1 MKTTS
6 EKLKTFL
13 WKCLVINFF
22 ILILLSLTVFLANE
36 LYAIHSQWFL
46 ASKEEFVIYIYYFI
60 ALYKILWIFFNVV
73 PYFALRMIDKKEA
86 DS

>member
-6 EKLKTFL
+6 EKLKTLL

-22 ILILLSLTVFLANE
+22 ILILLSLAVFLGGE
-36 LYAIHSQWFL
+36 LYAIHSHWFL
-46 ASKEEFVIYIYYFI
+46 ASKEEFVTYIYYFI
-60 ALYKILWIFFNVV
+60 GLYKILWIFFNVV
-73 PYFALRMIDKKEA
+73 PYFALRMIDKKEV